1 MIEHDEM
8 QWPDTMRAA
17 VGGAQHHFAD
27 RPALGLRLG
36 QQRRQRHHV
45 GVGHPATEEDAV
57 ALLVI
62 SLGHDV
68 IRRRE
73 GADADQPGQGQ
84 AQLRMLHTFSL
95 HPQHAGKGS
104 NVRAA
109 RTPPADP
116 LRIDECIHNENGVP
130 HTLPHPVIVA

>member
-1 MIEHDEM
+1 M
-8 QWPDTMRAA
+8 
-17 VGGAQHHFAD
+17 VF
-27 RPALGLRLG
+27 RPAVRITPCS
-36 QQRRQRHHV
+36 HS
-45 GVGHPATEEDAV
+45 PAISAPPLEVRSTTSRIGRPSAC
-57 ALLVI
+57 ALA
-62 SLGHDV
+62 SNAGNDTTSA
-68 IRRRE
+68 RRE

-116 LRIDECIHNENGVP
+116 LRNDECIHNENGVP